1 MSQENVEIV
10 RRVYEL
16 QGRPE
21 VLELLDPHI
30 VWINYVSALRADPFV
45 GHEGVLEWA
54 KEFRDHF
61 GDFRMEAKELIDAGG
76 DQVVVVTRFIGTG
89 ATSALP
95 LEQEFG
101 SLFTLL
107 NGKVVRCQGFES
119 QAEALEAAGLE
130 E

>member
-1 MSQENVEIV
+1 MSQENVEVV
-10 RRVYEL
+10 RRVYES

-21 VLELLDPHI
+21 FLQLLDPHV
-30 VWINYVSALRADPFV
+30 VWINYMSALRAEPYL
-45 GHEGVLEWA
+45 GHEGVLDWA
-54 KEFRDHF
+54 KDFRDNF

-76 DQVVVVTRFIGTG
+76 DQVVVVSRFIGTG
-89 ATSALP
+89 IKSGVP

-119 QAEALEAAGLE
+119 VSEALEAAGLRE
-130 E
+130 

>member
-10 RRVYEL
+10 RRVYES

-21 VLELLDPHI
+21 FLQLLDPHV
-30 VWINYVSALRADPFV
+30 VWINYMSALRAEPYV

-54 KEFRDHF
+54 KEFRDNF

-76 DQVVVVTRFIGTG
+76 DQVVVVSRFIGTG
-89 ATSALP
+89 TKSGVP
-95 LEQEFG
+95 LEQEFA

-119 QAEALEAAGLE
+119 VADALEAAGLKE
-130 E
+130 